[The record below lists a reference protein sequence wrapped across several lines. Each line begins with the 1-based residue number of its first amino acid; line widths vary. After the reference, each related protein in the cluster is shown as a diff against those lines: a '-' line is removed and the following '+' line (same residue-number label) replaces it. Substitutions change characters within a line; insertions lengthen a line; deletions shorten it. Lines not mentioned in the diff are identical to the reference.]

1 MQSQPIACRP
11 VAFHLF
17 AEQLPNIESTDGL
30 LRAAVAITMHSQREV
45 SLSNIDRQLARF
57 ATRVRSRVQS
67 DRVEAVMAHLHEV
80 LFEEVGFEGDRQTY
94 GRARNSYLSNVL
106 ASRRGIP
113 ITLSL
118 IYKVVAERVGL
129 SVVGIN
135 SPAHFLVRVE
145 DGQGGVIVDPFQGG
159 RVLTTEEAFDTMER
173 AAGRQIARSP
183 RYLQAAT
190 HVQWIARILS
200 NLQNSLT
207 VAKQHDELAA
217 MNELQALLDE
227 ALF

>member
-17 AEQLPNIESTDGL
+17 AEQLPNIESTGGL
-30 LRAAVAITMHSQREV
+30 LKAAVAVAMHSQADV
-45 SLSNIDRQLARF
+45 SLEAVDRQLTGF

-80 LFEEVGFEGDRQTY
+80 LFEEVAFEGDRQTY
-94 GRARNSYLSNVL
+94 YHPRNGYLPHVI

-113 ITLSL
+113 VTLSL

-129 SVVGIN
+129 RVVGVN
-135 SPAHFLVRVE
+135 SPAHFLARVD
-145 DGQGGVIVDPFQGG
+145 DGRGGVLVDPFQRG
-159 RVLTTEEAFDTMER
+159 RVLTTEEAFDTMEA
-173 AAGRQIARSP
+173 AAGRQLARSP
-183 RYLQAAT
+183 QYLQPAT
-190 HVQWIARILS
+190 HVQWIARILA
-200 NLQNSLT
+200 NLQNTLAS
-207 VAKQHDELAA
+207 AKQHEELAA